1 MRWNS
6 FARSLLF
13 AGVAAAGYA
22 PFALAVTPWL
32 GAGAALAAY
41 AVLAVAVYTAGLAST
56 LRRGVAAA
64 LVAALLG
71 AGVLAATA
79 SPREVWVAAA
89 LILSFCRSG
98 MLYRAPFTR
107 AFLLEGLLLVAGLGL
122 ARHLMGPSTLSMI
135 LAVWGFFLV
144 QSVFFLV
151 QGVTEKGPSSEDLDP
166 FERARSNALSI
177 LEEQPIRD

>member
-22 PFALAVTPWL
+22 PFSLAVAPWL

-41 AVLAVAVYTAGLAST
+41 AVLAVAVYTAGLGST
-56 LRRGVAAA
+56 LRHGVGAA
-64 LVAALLG
+64 LWAGLLG
-71 AGVLAATA
+71 AGVLAATS
-79 SPREVWVAAA
+79 SPREGVVAAA

-98 MLYRAPFTR
+98 VLYRAPFAR
-107 AFLLEGLLLVAGLGL
+107 ALVLEGVLLVGGLGL
-122 ARHLMGPSTLSMI
+122 AGHLMGPSTLSAI

-151 QGVTEKGPSSEDLDP
+151 AGERGERSRAEAFDP
-166 FERARSNALSI
+166 FERARSRALSI
-177 LEEQPIRD
+177 LEEKVS